1 MMTSLLFSNR
11 RPLRLKRWPSRSPRM
26 SIQPTEPIGA
36 LEQDEP
42 IMTAPS
48 AESEECAS
56 SREAHVSRCRR
67 LRVPRMKCLRLPWTP
82 LLFGMQ
88 LLRTSFLKNFLCKA
102 HYVTTSAVPDEGE
115 DEEATEAP
123 LHIAA
128 AGFSASGSSSATSG
142 RRRACAH
149 CGTQHLVGR
158 MVCLQCG
165 SSIIKAACQNQRKK
179 LKTMRWFAEEA
190 ASIALGK
197 PCSQIT
203 AEDVVGALLR
213 QWTSRRSVAGLGGL
227 RKGEATERLQHHRG
241 AL

>member
-1 MMTSLLFSNR
+1 
-11 RPLRLKRWPSRSPRM
+11 M

-128 AGFSASGSSSATSG
+128 AGFSASGSSSPRNEWPPQGMCALWHAAPC
-142 RRRACAH
+142 RAN
-149 CGTQHLVGR
+149 GLPPLWEQH
-158 MVCLQCG
+158 
-165 SSIIKAACQNQRKK
+165 N
-179 LKTMRWFAEEA
+179 
-190 ASIALGK
+190 
-197 PCSQIT
+197 
-203 AEDVVGALLR
+203 
-213 QWTSRRSVAGLGGL
+213 
-227 RKGEATERLQHHRG
+227 
-241 AL
+241 